1 VGLYGVIAV
10 PLGVERVHPPV
21 DDQLLQLL
29 AACMALLRL
38 VLLCLQESA
47 EPPVVPAPGHLVGTD
62 LPDLGTG
69 YGGAAVGGWGSLV
82 LILVHNKSFPEE
94 GLS

>member
-1 VGLYGVIAV
+1 MNGTKEDKTESEISFKIRDYT
-10 PLGVERVHPPV
+10 P
-21 DDQLLQLL
+21 
-29 AACMALLRL
+29 LLRL

-69 YGGAAVGGWGSLV
+69 YGRATVGGWGSLV
-82 LILVHNKSFPEE
+82 LILVHNKSF
-94 GLS
+94 LLI